1 MTVSELRKL
10 YQQQTLQ
17 EAEILH
23 DIAIPGWIIEFRGK
37 DGSLFELTDT
47 LGCPISFGTIE
58 QAREHVHL
66 VADCP
71 VQVEHLYRFFE
82 R

>member
-10 YQQQTLQ
+10 YQQQALQ

-23 DIAIPGWIIEFRGK
+23 DIAIPGWIIEFRSK

-47 LGCPISFGTIE
+47 LGCPISFGTVE